1 MIFRRFAA
9 LPATVAALLVIAG
22 AFKAS
27 AGEVNKL
34 EARIKIFGF
43 AGFHD

>member
-22 AFKAS
+22 AFKAAS
-27 AGEVNKL
+27 GEVNKL
-34 EARIKIFGF
+34 EARIEIFALPVF
-43 AGFHD
+43 TY